1 MNLIELG
8 VTSASAMVLGSL
20 VVAGTT
26 GIRSGAADPVLL
38 LDQQHQR
45 TIHQAM
51 VTFGDRSVD
60 GALPMPGRINR
71 FTSAFNG
78 SRRGAGP
85 HNYMKDST
93 GHLYSAM
100 IAQQYIDT
108 RVVIS
113 PGERNPVVSEFGT
126 ESVDDSTAYDY
137 NAYDPP
143 SDTYWMGD
151 QADPGQV
158 QPGTLVQGSPNTIFR
173 SKINRKLYQGGRG
186 HASYAHLMLAGE
198 RRLDW
203 NVKASSDRVL
213 MGTRG
218 PRYGSA
224 TGHDYR
230 RSPTLL
236 FFGDPEVWVGN
247 VVRGDGRVER
257 LEQREV
263 EVATTAPAFGFR
275 DLVFQCDD
283 NRPLPDNIF
292 RAEHQWCGAA
302 DGNWKQG
309 DAWIGM
315 NELVI
320 HAPKDTWGAYNGP
333 KPISI
338 SDYLTN

>member
-8 VTSASAMVLGSL
+8 VTSASALVLGSL

-85 HNYMKDST
+85 HNYRKDST

-100 IAQQYIDT
+100 IAQQYLDT
-108 RVVIS
+108 EVVIS
-113 PGERNPVVSEFGT
+113 PGERNPVVGAFGT
-126 ESVDDSTAYDY
+126 RPQDPFESYDYTAYD
-137 NAYDPP
+137 P
-143 SDTYWMGD
+143 SNDTYWMGD
-151 QADPGQV
+151 EADPKV
-158 QPGTLVQGSPNTIFR
+158 VAPGTPPSSNLNQLFR
-173 SKINRKLYQGGRG
+173 SKINRPLSAGGLG
-186 HASYAHLMLAGE
+186 HTSYAHLMLAGQ
-198 RRLDW
+198 RLLDW

-213 MGTRG
+213 LGTRG
-218 PRYGSA
+218 PRNGLA
-224 TGHDYR
+224 TGDDYR
-230 RSPTLL
+230 RSTTLL
-236 FFGDPEVWVGN
+236 FFGDPGVWVGN

-263 EVATTAPAFGFR
+263 EVPSTTSAFGFR
-275 DLVFQCDD
+275 DLIFQCGD

-292 RAEHQWCGAA
+292 NDEHESCGYVY
-302 DGNWKQG
+302 GSWKES
-309 DAWIGM
+309 DAWIAM
-315 NELVI
+315 NEIVI
-320 HAPKDTWGAYNGP
+320 TDFEGNP
-333 KPISI
+333 KPYAIY
-338 SDYLTN
+338 DGPTN

>member
-8 VTSASAMVLGSL
+8 VTSASALVLGSL

-85 HNYMKDST
+85 HNYRKDST

-100 IAQQYIDT
+100 IAQQYLDT
-108 RVVIS
+108 EVVIS
-113 PGERNPVVSEFGT
+113 PGERNPVVGAFGT
-126 ESVDDSTAYDY
+126 RPQDPFESYDYTAYD
-137 NAYDPP
+137 P
-143 SDTYWMGD
+143 SNDTYWMGD
-151 QADPGQV
+151 EADPKV
-158 QPGTLVQGSPNTIFR
+158 VAPGTPPSGNPNQLFR
-173 SKINRKLYQGGRG
+173 SKINRPPGNGLS
-186 HASYAHLMLAGE
+186 HTSYAHLMLAGQ

-213 MGTRG
+213 LGTRG
-218 PRYGSA
+218 TKYGQA
-224 TGHDYR
+224 TGDNYQ
-230 RSPTLL
+230 RSWTLL
-236 FFGDPEVWVGN
+236 FFGDPDVWVGN

-257 LEQREV
+257 LEQGEV
-263 EVATTAPAFGFR
+263 ENPSTAPTFGFR
-275 DLVFQCDD
+275 DLVFQCRDD
-283 NRPLPDNIF
+283 RPRPDNIF
-292 RAEHQWCGAA
+292 NADFEGCGTTPGSWNMRDGWLALNEIIVNDG
-302 DGNWKQG
+302 DGN
-309 DAWIGM
+309 
-315 NELVI
+315 
-320 HAPKDTWGAYNGP
+320 P
-333 KPISI
+333 KPLA
-338 SDYLTN
+338 LTDWLRD